1 MDRSYCIEK
10 RLELLSKEL
19 NISKQQTSNLIIKAK
34 SVFGGE
40 DDFGGAFEFFLN
52 LRISEVKS

>member
-10 RLELLSKEL
+10 KLELVSKEL
-19 NISKQQTSNLIIKAK
+19 NLSKQQTTNLILKAR

-40 DDFGGAFEFFLN
+40 DDFGGAFELFLN